1 MAASS
6 VRPGY
11 GAVLGR
17 QDSNLTTIA
26 ASTTGSS
33 TPQSRTPALM
43 TSITQGTV
51 LCIDTASTTVKE
63 VTKVNSVTGSTFT
76 SIIENNHSGGISVAL
91 QVSVAELVAINGF
104 RLRADLADATHLNSD
119 DQYRQFIQTMLWAEV
134 DVEGNYTDDAS
145 QVQIVTDA
153 QAGTLRTWS
162 IALGGT
168 PGAASGN
175 QCVWWAKAY
184 VEDLVTVAS
193 VADIIRFTAKLK
205 ISGKAYLHY

>member
-6 VRPGY
+6 VRAGY

-17 QDSNLTTIA
+17 QGANLTTIA
-26 ASTTGSS
+26 ASTTGSA
-33 TPQSRTPALM
+33 TPQSRTPAAM
-43 TSITQGTV
+43 TSITQGV
-51 LCIDTASTTVKE
+51 ALCIDTASTTVKE

-76 SIIENNHSGGISVAL
+76 SIIENNHSGGISIAL
-91 QVSVAELVAINGF
+91 QVPVAELIRINGF
-104 RLRADLADATHLNSD
+104 MLRADLADATHLNSD
-119 DQYRQFIQTMLWAEV
+119 NQHREFLQTLLSAEV
-134 DVEGNYTDDAS
+134 EVEGNFINDAS
-145 QVQIVTDA
+145 QIQMVTDM

-175 QCVWWAKAY
+175 QCVWWANAY
-184 VEDLVTVAS
+184 VEDLATNIS
-193 VADIIRFTAKLK
+193 VAEIIHFTTKLK